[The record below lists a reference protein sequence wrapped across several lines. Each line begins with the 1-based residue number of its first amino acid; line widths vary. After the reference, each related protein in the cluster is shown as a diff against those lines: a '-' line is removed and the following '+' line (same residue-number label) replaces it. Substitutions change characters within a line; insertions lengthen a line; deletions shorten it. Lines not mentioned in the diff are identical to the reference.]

1 MNHATLATNY
11 ICTNFSLEFH
21 HLNKYLALKYLIMTI
36 KDKII
41 SSIKNLPDTVTIDD
55 ILDQIMLIEKIE
67 KGIEQSNK
75 NQIVSDDELDKRLGK
90 WLV

>member
-1 MNHATLATNY
+1 
-11 ICTNFSLEFH
+11 
-21 HLNKYLALKYLIMTI
+21 MTT

-41 SSIKNLPDTVTIDD
+41 SGIKKLPDSVTIDD
-55 ILDQIMLIEKIE
+55 ILDQIMLVEKIE

-75 NQIVSDDELDKRLGK
+75 NQVVSDDELDKRLGK

>member
-1 MNHATLATNY
+1 
-11 ICTNFSLEFH
+11 
-21 HLNKYLALKYLIMTI
+21 MTI

-41 SSIKNLPDTVTIDD
+41 SSIKNLPDSVTIDD
-55 ILDQIMLIEKIE
+55 ILDQIMLVEKIE

-90 WLV
+90 WLA

>member
-1 MNHATLATNY
+1 
-11 ICTNFSLEFH
+11 
-21 HLNKYLALKYLIMTI
+21 MTT

-41 SSIKNLPDTVTIDD
+41 SSIKNLPDSVTIDD
-55 ILDQIMLIEKIE
+55 ILDQIMLVEKIE
-67 KGIEQSNK
+67 KGIQQSNK

>member
-1 MNHATLATNY
+1 
-11 ICTNFSLEFH
+11 
-21 HLNKYLALKYLIMTI
+21 MTT

-41 SSIKNLPDTVTIDD
+41 SGIKKLPDTVTIDD
-55 ILDQIMLIEKIE
+55 ILDQIMLVEKIE

-75 NQIVSDDELDKRLGK
+75 NQVVSDDELDKRLGK

>member
-1 MNHATLATNY
+1 
-11 ICTNFSLEFH
+11 
-21 HLNKYLALKYLIMTI
+21 MTT

-41 SSIKNLPDTVTIDD
+41 SGIKNLPDSVTIDD
-55 ILDQIMLIEKIE
+55 ILDQIMLVEKIE

-75 NQIVSDDELDKRLGK
+75 NQVVSDEELDKRLGK

>member
-1 MNHATLATNY
+1 
-11 ICTNFSLEFH
+11 
-21 HLNKYLALKYLIMTI
+21 MTT

-41 SSIKNLPDTVTIDD
+41 NGIKNLPDPVTIDD

-67 KGIEQSNK
+67 KGIEQSDK
-75 NQIVSDDELDKRLGK
+75 NQVVSDEELDQRLGK

>member
-1 MNHATLATNY
+1 
-11 ICTNFSLEFH
+11 
-21 HLNKYLALKYLIMTI
+21 MTI

-41 SSIKNLPDTVTIDD
+41 SGIKNLPDSVTIDD

-75 NQIVSDDELDKRLGK
+75 NQVVSDDDLDKRLGK

>member
-1 MNHATLATNY
+1 
-11 ICTNFSLEFH
+11 
-21 HLNKYLALKYLIMTI
+21 MTT

-41 SSIKNLPDTVTIDD
+41 SGIKKLPDSVTIDD
-55 ILDQIMLIEKIE
+55 ILDQIMLVEKIE

-75 NQIVSDDELDKRLGK
+75 NQVVSDDELDIRLGK

>member
-1 MNHATLATNY
+1 
-11 ICTNFSLEFH
+11 
-21 HLNKYLALKYLIMTI
+21 MTT

-41 SSIKNLPDTVTIDD
+41 IGIKMLPDSVTIDD
-55 ILDQIMLIEKIE
+55 ILDQIMLVEKIE

-75 NQIVSDDELDKRLGK
+75 NQVVSDDELDKRLGK

>member
-1 MNHATLATNY
+1 
-11 ICTNFSLEFH
+11 
-21 HLNKYLALKYLIMTI
+21 MTT

-41 SSIKNLPDTVTIDD
+41 SGIKNLPDSVTIDD
-55 ILDQIMLIEKIE
+55 ILDQIILVEKIE

-75 NQIVSDDELDKRLGK
+75 NQVVSDDELDKRLGK

>member
-1 MNHATLATNY
+1 
-11 ICTNFSLEFH
+11 
-21 HLNKYLALKYLIMTI
+21 MTT

-55 ILDQIMLIEKIE
+55 ILDQIMLVEKIE

>member
-1 MNHATLATNY
+1 
-11 ICTNFSLEFH
+11 
-21 HLNKYLALKYLIMTI
+21 MTT

-41 SSIKNLPDTVTIDD
+41 SGIKNLPDSVTIDD
-55 ILDQIMLIEKIE
+55 ILDQIMLVEKIE

-75 NQIVSDDELDKRLGK
+75 NQVVSDDELDKRLGK